1 MERQD
6 RGHLNPDHCVST
18 ITGFATE
25 TYMSSVVRLENRN
38 AYLIV
43 YDDSEGDVIPPFIVG
58 EIAGSLRIPGDR
70 QKLKEFS
77 LILLDWLERT
87 EVVDDNVI
95 RNVRFG

>member
-1 MERQD
+1 
-6 RGHLNPDHCVST
+6 
-18 ITGFATE
+18 
-25 TYMSSVVRLENRN
+25 MSSVVRLENRN

>member
-1 MERQD
+1 
-6 RGHLNPDHCVST
+6 
-18 ITGFATE
+18 
-25 TYMSSVVRLENRN
+25 MSSVVRLENRN

-77 LILLDWLERT
+77 LSLLDWLERT
-87 EVVDDNVI
+87 EVADDNVI